1 MLWYVLQ
8 TRTGE
13 EEKLVGLIRRM
24 VPGNLYGECF
34 VIYQEQLWR
43 RQEKNLVQVKRAFPG
58 YVFITSKEPEA
69 LFFYLKQVPAMS
81 KMMADDTYS
90 FLFVEREEEEF
101 LKQIMDENHIIGLS
115 YLETDRKGKIR
126 RVSGPLENCVS
137 QIERCRL
144 GKRHV
149 LVRLKLLGKEK
160 TVLLGIVLDEDICRE
175 LKFGKVEAP
184 IQVPERYMPAE
195 IPGKEKLGEKKGK
208 VEKDRREKDR
218 RVKGRRVKGRGEK
231 NSEEKNRE
239 EKGSGFPDLSVG
251 DRIAVAS
258 GVFAG
263 MTGVVYE
270 VKNHAVK
277 MGIRLFGQDME
288 IELPVEGLRKIS
300 GISGRGFI

>member
-101 LKQIMDENHIIGLS
+101 LKQIMDENHVIGLS

-126 RVSGPLENCVS
+126 QVSGPLENCVS

-195 IPGKEKLGEKKGK
+195 IPGKERFGEEKG
-208 VEKDRREKDR
+208 RREKDR
-218 RVKGRRVKGRGEK
+218 RVKGRGEK
-231 NSEEKNRE
+231 NIE
-239 EKGSGFPDLSVG
+239 EKGNRFPGLSAG

-258 GVFAG
+258 GAFAG

-288 IELPVEGLRKIS
+288 IELPVEGLRKIN